1 MLKNEDGKRNSS
13 FLPNHE
19 SGYRSREIP
28 ARKDLDITEVGKYKT
43 ANVLDLEGISENIFF
58 FFQETE
64 KG

>member
-28 ARKDLDITEVGKYKT
+28 ARKDLDITEVGKYKLQMSQT
-43 ANVLDLEGISENIFF
+43 LKGFLKTLSF